1 MNTKELYIFILEK
14 IKNYIPGK
22 ELKNTINI
30 ILEDIFNC
38 NTVDIIK
45 NNEIKLDITSIEKV
59 ITDIVEK
66 LKNYEPIQYIVGQ
79 CKFLNC
85 KILLNKNVLIPRQE
99 TEEMV
104 YNLLKTDLNNK
115 QIIDICSGSGC
126 IGISIKKKYINAN
139 VTCIDIDKRAIAL
152 AKKNSILNNVKI
164 NFINEDIFNEKILSI
179 KNFDILISNPPYIP
193 ESYKNT
199 LEKKIVLH
207 EPHIALFVKNENP
220 LIFYERL
227 KLIIENKMNTNGSF
241 FIEIPDYFEKEI
253 ITLFN
258 RGLLKKIKVNKDLN
272 NKSRWISGEK
282 I

>member
-14 IKNYIPGK
+14 IKNYIPDK

-38 NTVDIIK
+38 STVDIIK
-45 NNEIKLDITSIEKV
+45 NNEIKLDISSIEKV

-115 QIIDICSGSGC
+115 QIVDICSGSGC

-139 VTCIDIDKRAIAL
+139 VTCIDIDKKAIAL

-164 NFINEDIFNEKILSI
+164 NFINEDIFSEKILSI
-179 KNFDILISNPPYIP
+179 RNFDILISNPPYIP

-227 KLIIENKMNTNGSF
+227 KLIIENKMNTNGLF

-258 RGLLKKIKVNKDLN
+258 RGLLKKIRINKDLN

>member
-14 IKNYIPGK
+14 IKNYIPDK

-38 NTVDIIK
+38 STVDIIK

-59 ITDIVEK
+59 INDIVEK

-139 VTCIDIDKRAIAL
+139 VTCIDIDKKTIAL

-179 KNFDILISNPPYIP
+179 RNFDILISNPPYIP
-193 ESYKNT
+193 ESYKNS

-220 LIFYERL
+220 LMFYERL
-227 KLIIENKMNTNGSF
+227 KLIIENKMNTNGLF

-258 RGLLKKIKVNKDLN
+258 RGLLKKIRINKDLN

>member
-14 IKNYIPGK
+14 IKNYIPDK

-59 ITDIVEK
+59 INDIVEK

-139 VTCIDIDKRAIAL
+139 VTCIDIDKKTIAL

-179 KNFDILISNPPYIP
+179 RNFDILISNPPYIP
-193 ESYKNT
+193 ESYKNS

-220 LIFYERL
+220 LMFYERL
-227 KLIIENKMNTNGSF
+227 KLIIENKMNTNGLF

-258 RGLLKKIKVNKDLN
+258 RGLLKKIRINKDLN